1 MNPRTLQVVLIE
13 DNSSD
18 VFLIGKAL
26 REAGLKFSLRT
37 FTNGEEALEFVETLE
52 ESGVPDIIL
61 MDWNLPR
68 VHGKDILQAMDHV
81 RCLGKTPR
89 VVLTS
94 SQSPGDRKE
103 VEQMGQKSRRCSAIV
118 NWPGSEEVRGIPCSI
133 PLRVQTRDLGRWG

>member
-1 MNPRTLQVVLIE
+1 
-13 DNSSD
+13 
-18 VFLIGKAL
+18 
-26 REAGLKFSLRT
+26 
-37 FTNGEEALEFVETLE
+37 
-52 ESGVPDIIL
+52 

-103 VEQMGQKSRRCSAIV
+103 VEQMGGVFLSKPRTLDEFLKIGPKIKA
-118 NWPGSEEVRGIPCSI
+118 
-133 PLRVQTRDLGRWG
+133 LLGDR

>member
-68 VHGKDILQAMDHV
+68 VHGKEILQAMDRV

-94 SQSPGDRKE
+94 SQSAGDRKE
-103 VEQMGQKSRRCSAIV
+103 VEQMGGVFLSKPRTLD
-118 NWPGSEEVRGIPCSI
+118 EF
-133 PLRVQTRDLGRWG
+133 LRIGPKIKALLGER

>member
-52 ESGVPDIIL
+52 ESSVPDIIL
-61 MDWNLPR
+61 MDWNLP
-68 VHGKDILQAMDHV
+68 
-81 RCLGKTPR
+81 PR

-94 SQSPGDRKE
+94 SQSPEARKE
-103 VEQMGQKSRRCSAIV
+103 VEQMG
-118 NWPGSEEVRGIPCSI
+118 GIF
-133 PLRVQTRDLGRWG
+133 LGKPRTLDEFLKIGPKIKALLGDR

>member
-18 VFLIGKAL
+18 VVLIGKAL

-103 VEQMGQKSRRCSAIV
+103 VEQMGGVFLSKPRTLDEFLKIGPKIKA
-118 NWPGSEEVRGIPCSI
+118 
-133 PLRVQTRDLGRWG
+133 LLGDR